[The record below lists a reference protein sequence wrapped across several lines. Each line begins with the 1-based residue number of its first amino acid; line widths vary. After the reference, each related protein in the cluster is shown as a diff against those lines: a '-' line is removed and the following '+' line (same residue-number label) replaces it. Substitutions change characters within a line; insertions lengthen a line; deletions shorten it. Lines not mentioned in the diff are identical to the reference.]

1 MQRPGPY
8 LPGSSLPVMKGSC
21 IKESFLVNSNLYALF
36 IAMHDA
42 HPLIYRS
49 ASSLHMDCISSD
61 TLRAEP
67 FQVTCNG
74 LDLALKLDWNT
85 LMPTTADTASS
96 YFFLSLRITTK
107 NNRFT
112 LVKCLLF
119 INVTF

>member
-8 LPGSSLPVMKGSC
+8 LPGDSLPVMKGSC

-36 IAMHDA
+36 IGMHDA

-49 ASSLHMDCISSD
+49 ASSLHMVCISSD

-67 FQVTCNG
+67 FQVTFNG

-85 LMPTTADTASS
+85 LMPTTVDTALS

-107 NNRFT
+107 KQSIY
-112 LVKCLLF
+112 LGKLLAF
-119 INVTF
+119 Y